1 MKTIALLCV
10 LSLAPAAFAVPTA
23 NTAPAFNVSYD
34 DISGKWNISVA
45 APGDPVDA
53 TLTLTQ
59 KGEVITG
66 SMSSQHG
73 GGNISKGSYKDKAL
87 KATIAA
93 EIQGSAVEMSLD
105 ATIDGDKISGSLTA
119 PGLGTFTF
127 AGSKGK

>member
-10 LSLAPAAFAVPTA
+10 LSLAPAVFAAPTTS
-23 NTAPAFNVSYD
+23 TAPAYTISYD

-53 TLTLTQ
+53 VLTLTQ
-59 KGEVITG
+59 KGEEVTG

-73 GGNISKGSYKDKAL
+73 GGNISKGTFKDKAL

-93 EIQGSAVEMSLD
+93 DIQGSPMEMTLD

>member
-1 MKTIALLCV
+1 MKTIALICA
-10 LSLAPAAFAVPTA
+10 LSLSPAGFAAPATADVPA
-23 NTAPAFNVSYD
+23 YNVSYS
-34 DISGKWNISVA
+34 DITGKWNISVA

-53 TLTLTQ
+53 VLTLTQ
-59 KGEVITG
+59 KGEEVTG

-73 GGNISKGSYKDKAL
+73 GGNISKGSFKDKAL

-93 EIQGSAVEMSLD
+93 DMQGSPMELTID
-105 ATIDGDKISGSLTA
+105 ATIDGDKISGSLNA

>member
-10 LSLAPAAFAVPTA
+10 LSLAPAVFAAPTATAVPAYT
-23 NTAPAFNVSYD
+23 VSYN

-53 TLTLTQ
+53 VLTLTQ
-59 KGEVITG
+59 KGEEVTG

-73 GGNISKGSYKDKAL
+73 GGNISKGTFKDKAL

-93 EIQGSAVEMSLD
+93 DIQGSPMEMTID

-127 AGSKGK
+127 TGSKGK